1 MTGSTLNGR
10 KDYLKAEEADKEK
23 WDFLNF
29 AQAWTPS
36 DSVTGDAEDVF
47 FSHVRLNLVPQCA
60 FTRSDI
66 IAYRSNTFSSVDGK
80 NKEARCTATLDRVN
94 NNC

>member
-10 KDYLKAEEADKEK
+10 KDYLKAEEGDKEK

-36 DSVTGDAEDVF
+36 DSIPGGAEDERDGVF
-47 FSHVRLNLVPQCA
+47 FSHVSKP
-60 FTRSDI
+60 
-66 IAYRSNTFSSVDGK
+66 
-80 NKEARCTATLDRVN
+80 
-94 NNC
+94 

>member
-10 KDYLKAEEADKEK
+10 KDYLKAEEGDKEK

-36 DSVTGDAEDVF
+36 DGITGDVEEGVL
-47 FSHVRLNLVPQCA
+47 FSHVSLPSGLV
-60 FTRSDI
+60 S
-66 IAYRSNTFSSVDGK
+66 
-80 NKEARCTATLDRVN
+80 E
-94 NNC
+94 

>member
-10 KDYLKAEEADKEK
+10 KDYLKADEADKEK

-36 DSVTGDAEDVF
+36 DSITVDVEDEKDGVF
-47 FSHVRLNLVPQCA
+47 FSHVSLSGNFILV
-60 FTRSDI
+60 
-66 IAYRSNTFSSVDGK
+66 
-80 NKEARCTATLDRVN
+80 
-94 NNC
+94 